1 MATPE
6 LRNAQGEQRSLNS
19 LYAELRPTQLLRSA
33 AAGGILFVLE
43 FIVLVSFSALIYAGT
58 GGNLIAYGLGLV
70 LVGNAVFIT
79 ILTLVSSYGGTI
91 AIGQDAPTAVL
102 AGVGATVLAAIA
114 ADNPGTE
121 WATLVMLILISTV
134 ATGLFFILLGVFK
147 LGRFIRF
154 LPYPVM
160 GGFLAGTGMLLLI
173 GAIGV
178 MTNQPLSPALLR
190 PSVLLYWLP
199 GVLLALALL
208 FALRRISNPLALPIA
223 VLGATL
229 IFYLITWISG
239 LSFAELNA
247 QGWLLGEFPTG
258 SLWQFP
264 LSPGLLAAVD
274 WGVVAANLA
283 SLLPVPIVCVIA
295 LLLNANGLEL
305 NIGRDIDLN
314 RELLG
319 AGVANLAGGLTGGI
333 AGYHAI
339 SLSTLNHE
347 VSGGSRLP
355 SLIIAGLMI
364 LTVFV
369 GSAFLGYLPLV
380 ILGALLAYLGLSFLY
395 RWVYQAYFTLPTVD
409 FLVLLLITAVIVW
422 RGFLA
427 GIAVGLIAAVAIF
440 IVNYSRSRVIKHTLT
455 GTTYRSRVTRSP
467 AESAAL
473 DAAGDQLV
481 ILQLQGF
488 IFFGTANGLLE
499 QVRSRVLT
507 NETRFVVLD
516 FRQVYG
522 LDSTAMLSFDK
533 LVHLA
538 RQRGFTLVLTGLSPL
553 MRGQFARAG
562 IAEEA
567 GVTAFMPDLDRGVEW
582 AEEQVCRA
590 SVPEDAEHA
599 QTLTGYLQ
607 AIVPGEAATRLVGYL
622 EPRQVAAGEYLIRQ
636 GDAPDDLYFIESGQ
650 VTAQLDTDGGSP
662 VRLETMR
669 GGRSV
674 GELGF
679 YLGTQRSA
687 SIVADR
693 SSVVYRLTQAKLAE
707 IEETD
712 PAAAYAFHRII
723 VHLLGERVLHLVRA
737 VDALQR

>member
-178 MTNQPLSPALLR
+178 MTNQSLSSALLR

-264 LSPGLLAAVD
+264 LSLGLLAAVD

-319 AGVANLAGGLTGGI
+319 AGVANLAGGLTGGV

-422 RGFLA
+422 QGFLA

-562 IAEEA
+562 LAEEA

-590 SVPEDAEHA
+590 SVPEDTEHA

-693 SSVVYRLTQAKLAE
+693 PSVVYRLTQAKLAE

>member
-533 LVHLA
+533 LVHLT